1 MDINNLSNSKIA
13 DYKIGTIYV
22 DYQNSNIIIEMY
34 SPKNEPDTLSFTD
47 FTEFSIS
54 NREPWGLGLYVA
66 ASNLQI
72 TEEEVTAEI
81 QLNSGD
87 VILIKLRHNHPWK

>member
-13 DYKIGTIYV
+13 DYKIDGICI
-22 DYQNSNIIIEMY
+22 DYQNSNIAIEMC
-34 SPKNEPDTLSFTD
+34 SPKNEPATLRFTD

-54 NREPWGLGLYVA
+54 NREPWGTGIYVA
-66 ASNLQI
+66 ASDLQI
-72 TEEEVTAEI
+72 SEEEITAEI

-87 VILIKLRHNHPWK
+87 IILIKVRHNHP